1 MKKEQHHIVPRCM
14 GGEDTF
20 FNKIGLSPTA
30 HAIISVYQ
38 SEYYQFCCLHRRQR
52 KFLPK
57 ELLPL
62 ADKWFLKQAVYANSI
77 HKAKLKTDKDY
88 AKTVSEN
95 ISKSLKTRYEN
106 AEDYFKLAEHTRSIQ
121 PLAVKAALSSDSA
134 QKRIE
139 TFEKIKHQQGTKN
152 SQYGTMWVTNGET
165 NKKVAK
171 ESSIPEGYWKGR
183 TL

>member
-1 MKKEQHHIVPRCM
+1 M
-14 GGEDTF
+14 GGEDAVS
-20 FNKIGLSPTA
+20 NKIELSPTA

-62 ADKWFLKQAVYANSI
+62 ADKWFLEQALYANEVHNI
-77 HKAKLKTDKDY
+77 KLKTDENY
-88 AKTVSEN
+88 AKKVSRN
-95 ISKSLKTRYEN
+95 ISRSLKTRYKN
-106 AEDYFKLAEHTRSIQ
+106 AENYLKLAEHTRSIQ
-121 PLAVKAALSSDSA
+121 PRAVQAALSPESA

-139 TFEKIKHQQGTKN
+139 TFEKIKHQQGVKN
-152 SQYGTMWVTNGET
+152 SQFGTMWVTDGT
-165 NKKVAK
+165 QNKKINK